1 MTLEFIDK
9 TISYNTFIE
18 DLAERI
24 ANKIQRNA
32 KDPEFVNQRTAYKIF
47 GRANVDRW
55 RRTGKVQPC
64 KRPGT
69 VQYRMTDLRTLQSTI
84 QDYLIK

>member
-1 MTLEFIDK
+1 MTLEFTDK
-9 TISYNTFIE
+9 AVTYNTFIE

-24 ANKIQRNA
+24 ANKIQKNT

-55 RRTGKVQPC
+55 RRSGKVQPC

-69 VQYRMTDLRTLQSTI
+69 VEYRMADLRLLQSTV
-84 QDYLIK
+84 QDYLIR